1 MSTYRED
8 VADLIC
14 AQIQVALKKE
24 YDRGWK
30 ECMEY
35 YWSQR
40 EVEEDRIEKAF
51 LRKDGER
58 VPNPIP

>member
-8 VADLIC
+8 VADLIS

-51 LRKDGER
+51 IRKDGER